1 MITRKGVEYFSKDEM
16 VDMYCE
22 RLTEPRPI
30 KPTIDT
36 IKTLIGII
44 LDHSGFENISVEID
58 ELSGK
63 VYWQEGESLEVI
75 SKSEMIDRLR

>member
-30 KPTIDT
+30 KPTMDT

-75 SKSEMIDRLR
+75 SKNEMIDRLR